1 MTSVPPGV
9 TAVRDPHSGLLR
21 YDVPAPEHLR
31 EMLEATVADVPDK
44 LAIITVDDRMTYR
57 ELLDEVRGLAGRLAA
72 VGVGAGDRVG
82 LLAGSGIAFT
92 VAAWA
97 TWDLGA
103 ILVPL
108 NFRLTAADLAAQV
121 EDSAP
126 TVVLVGRTRSEL
138 GAALAPLVSVPVR
151 IQGQEDRQFLAD
163 VPPVEHPPV
172 PLTAAT
178 PAAILYT
185 SGTTGRPKGVV
196 IAHGTAVQN
205 SITCTSVIGR
215 VRDDVELVMAP
226 QFNVTGLCSE
236 TVPAIHAGMTMVL
249 LDAFDAAGAVR
260 VIREHGVTST
270 VGAPTMWW
278 RLLDAAGEEGLPT
291 LRLALYG
298 GAPMP
303 RALQERMRE
312 ALPGAGFGNG
322 YGMTET
328 TSMVCYLGGQ
338 DAIDRPES
346 VGPPLPLTELR
357 IVDPETGADVADGD
371 VGEVVVRGAQVAI
384 GYWTGDGVRPLTD
397 DDGWLRTGDGA
408 RLTDGFLVLA
418 DRLKDV
424 IKRAGESVFS
434 IEVEEVLYQHPDVME
449 ASVTGVPDPTMG
461 ERVLAVVVPKP
472 GRTPDADAIRDH
484 CRASLAGF
492 KVPSFVMF
500 RDELPRNAGGK
511 VVKGVL
517 KEEFAARPL
526 ASDPQ

>member
-1 MTSVPPGV
+1 MTSIPPGV
-9 TAVRDPHSGLLR
+9 GAIRDSETGLLR

-31 EMLEATVADVPDK
+31 EMLEATVAAVPDK
-44 LAIITVDDRMTYR
+44 AAIISADGRITYR
-57 ELLDEVRGLAGRLAA
+57 ELLDQVRGLAGRLAA
-72 VGVGAGDRVG
+72 LGVGVGDRVG
-82 LLAGSGIAFT
+82 LLSGSGIPFT

-97 TWDLGA
+97 TWELGA

-121 EDSAP
+121 DDSAP
-126 TVVLVGRTRSEL
+126 TVVLVGRTRTEL
-138 GAALAPLVSVPVR
+138 GAALSALVPVPIR
-151 IQGQEDRQFLAD
+151 VQGQSEEMFLAD
-163 VPPVEHPPV
+163 VDPAEYPR
-172 PLTAAT
+172 AQMDGQT

-196 IAHGTAVQN
+196 IAHGNAVQN

-215 VRDDVELVMAP
+215 VRDDIELVMAP

-249 LDAFDAAGAVR
+249 LDAFDAEGAVR
-260 VIREHGVTST
+260 AIREHGVTTT

-278 RLLDAAGEEGLPT
+278 RLLEAAGEEGLAT

-303 RALQERMRE
+303 RALQEQMRK
-312 ALPGAGFGNG
+312 ALPDAGFGNG

-338 DAIDRPES
+338 DAIERPES

-357 IVDPETGADVADGD
+357 IVDPETGEDAASGT
-371 VGEVVVRGAQVAI
+371 VGEVVVRGSQVAV
-384 GYWTGDGVRPLTD
+384 GYWSDEGLRSLVDA
-397 DDGWLRTGDGA
+397 DGWLRTGDGA
-408 RLTDGFLVLA
+408 RLVDGFLVLA

-434 IEVEEVLYQHPDVME
+434 IEVEEVLYQHPDVLE

-472 GRTPDADAIRDH
+472 GSNSNADSIRDH
-484 CRASLAGF
+484 CRAHLAGF

-511 VVKGVL
+511 VVKGIL

>member
-1 MTSVPPGV
+1 MTSIPAGV
-9 TAVRDPHSGLLR
+9 AAVLDPHLGLLR
-21 YDVPAPEHLR
+21 YDVAAPQHMR
-31 EMLEATVADVPDK
+31 EMLEDTVANVPEK
-44 LAIITVDDRMTYR
+44 LAIITGDDCITYR
-57 ELLDEVRGLAGRLAA
+57 DLLKEVRGLAGRLAA
-72 VGVGAGDRVG
+72 IGVGVGDRVA

-108 NFRLTAADLAAQV
+108 NFRLTVADLAAQV

-126 TVVLVGRTRSEL
+126 SVILVGRTRSEL
-138 GAALAPLVSVPVR
+138 GAALAALVPDLVR
-151 IQGQEDRQFLAD
+151 TQGHDERQFVSD
-163 VPPVEHPPV
+163 IPPVEHPSAH
-172 PLTAAT
+172 LAADM

-196 IAHGTAVQN
+196 ISHGNIVQN

-215 VRDDVELVMAP
+215 SRDDVELVMAP

-249 LDAFDAAGAVR
+249 MDTFDATSAVQA
-260 VIREHGVTST
+260 IREHSVTAT

-278 RLLDAAGEEGLPT
+278 RLLDSAGDEGLPT

-303 RALQERMRE
+303 RALQHRMRQ
-312 ALPGAGFGNG
+312 ALPGVRYGNG

-357 IVDPETGADVADGD
+357 IVDPETGADVAAGE
-371 VGEVVVRGAQVAI
+371 VGEVVVRGAQVAL
-384 GYWTGDGVRPLTD
+384 GYWTGDGVQPLTD
-397 DDGWLRTGDGA
+397 ADGWLRTGDGA
-408 RLTDGFLVLA
+408 RLVDGLLVLA

-424 IKRAGESVFS
+424 IKRAGESIFS
-434 IEVEEVLYQHPDVME
+434 IEVEEVLYQHPDVMD
-449 ASVTGVPDPTMG
+449 ASVAGVPDPTMG

-472 GRTPDADAIRDH
+472 GRDPDADSIREY
-484 CRASLAGF
+484 CRAHMAGF

-511 VVKGVL
+511 VIKGVL
-517 KEEFAARPL
+517 KEEFAARTL
-526 ASDPQ
+526 ASEPQ

>member
-1 MTSVPPGV
+1 
-9 TAVRDPHSGLLR
+9 
-21 YDVPAPEHLR
+21 
-31 EMLEATVADVPDK
+31 MLEASVAAVPDK
-44 LAIITVDDRMTYR
+44 PAIITVDDQVTYR

-72 VGVGAGDRVG
+72 IGVGAGDRVG
-82 LLAGSGIAFT
+82 LLSGSGIAFT

-97 TWDLGA
+97 TWELGA
-103 ILVPL
+103 TLVPL
-108 NFRLTAADLAAQV
+108 NFRLTATDLAAQV
-121 EDSAP
+121 EDSCPA
-126 TVVLVGRTRSEL
+126 VVLVGRTRADL
-138 GAALAPLVSVPVR
+138 GTALADLVSAPVR
-151 IQGQEDRQFLAD
+151 IQADGDRQFLAD
-163 VPPVEHPPV
+163 VEAVAYERPDISGQ
-172 PLTAAT
+172 T

-196 IAHGTAVQN
+196 IAHGNAVQN

-215 VRDDVELVMAP
+215 VRDDIELVMAP

-260 VIREHGVTST
+260 VIREHSVTST

-278 RLLDAAGEEGLPT
+278 RLLDAAGADGLPT

-312 ALPGAGFGNG
+312 ALPGAAFGNG

-338 DAIDRPES
+338 DALDRPES

-357 IVDPETGADVADGD
+357 IVDPESGMDVPAGE
-371 VGEVVVRGAQVAI
+371 VGEVVVRGSQVAI
-384 GYWTGDGVRPLTD
+384 GYWTGDGVRSLTD
-397 DDGWLRTGDGA
+397 ADGWLRTGDGA
-408 RLTDGFLVLA
+408 RLVDGFLVLA

-472 GRTPDADAIRDH
+472 GCDPDADAIRDH
-484 CRASLAGF
+484 CRAHLAGF

-511 VVKGVL
+511 VVKGTL